1 MPTARG
7 LGLGVALLA
16 ALLLAACGFRL
27 QGRVPLPASL
37 ASTWIEAEDS
47 QSDFVVDLKR
57 ALLASGGTLAS
68 RRDVAT
74 AVLRVERDEL
84 TERVLSVSA
93 RNLPRE
99 FELTYTVRLEVE
111 GGGRTLLPSEQFV
124 VTRDQTFAEEVLLAK
139 EREQEILRAA
149 LARDLVGVVMRRLSS
164 LP

>member
-1 MPTARG
+1 MARG
-7 LGLGVALLA
+7 LGVGVAVVA

-27 QGRVPLPASL
+27 QGRVPLPAAL

-57 ALLASGGTLAS
+57 ALLASGATLAT
-68 RRDVAT
+68 RRDAAT
-74 AVLRVERDEL
+74 AVVRVQRDEL
-84 TERVLSVSA
+84 TECVLSVSA

-99 FELTYTVRLEVE
+99 FELTYVVRLEVQ
-111 GGGRTLLPSEQFV
+111 GGGRTLIPSEQFV